1 MVAPHVTPGSGC
13 AGILT
18 TPWDGTARVR
28 GRYHERVTLTPALS
42 DYRTTRDR
50 LDAILVARSGE
61 LHDTPYRMLLLA
73 IGVREKTAVLRL
85 RRNQLQKEIVFE
97 NGFAVDCQSNIAT
110 ESIGR
115 FLVASGRIT
124 EDVFRAAMRT
134 SASRQVHIEEVLT
147 EEKLLTP
154 SELYRALQQNL
165 GRKLLEPFSWTS
177 GRWEIS
183 YDVPPVESALR
194 VLIPQLLVTGMMKVE
209 PHESIEQ
216 ALQASEGEFVVIGE
230 TPFYPLR
237 ELRLSDDHARVLEA
251 VRGRVAVSE
260 LASRAQVPPEEVG
273 RLLASLLALG
283 AVSVGDFASTAPR
296 LELDVSQVPEPERP
310 TAPQLAPKAA
320 TPAPARTPE
329 TPAAKEEV
337 MAAYLSFRRKDA
349 FELLGLDASASST
362 DVTRAWLDFA
372 ERFRPTRFSEP
383 AADGVREK
391 AQEVFLAGA
400 RAYAE
405 LADPA
410 RRESLAQN
418 RARRQANA
426 EARKTEPIGESTAAR
441 RPLIDPE
448 ALWREGRDL
457 AAKGKLREALS
468 NFELASECDA
478 QNATYAAEVAYCRFQ
493 LLISP
498 AALTLKALKNAIR
511 LDSRCALAY
520 LYAGRVQ
527 KTLGN
532 DLEGQAYID
541 RAERLMPALRG

>member
-1 MVAPHVTPGSGC
+1 MVAPEDELTAPLCAHSDTAMRRHSIAVERYHGKVTP
-13 AGILT
+13 
-18 TPWDGTARVR
+18 TA
-28 GRYHERVTLTPALS
+28 ALS
-42 DYRTTRDR
+42 DYTTTRDR
-50 LDAILVARSGE
+50 LDAILTARSGE

-124 EDVFRAAMRT
+124 EDVFRAAMQT

-194 VLIPQLLVTGMMKVE
+194 VLVPQLLVTGMMKVE
-209 PHESIEQ
+209 PAEPIEQ
-216 ALQASEGEFVVIGE
+216 ALLASAEDFVVAGDA
-230 TPFYPLR
+230 PFYPLG
-237 ELRLSDDHARVLEA
+237 ELKLSPEHLRALDT
-251 VRGRVAVSE
+251 VRSRVAISE
-260 LASRAQVPPEEVG
+260 LGARAGVPQEEAG
-273 RLLASLLALG
+273 RLLVSLLAIG
-283 AVSVGDFASTAPR
+283 AVRVGDFASTAPK
-296 LELDVSQVPEPERP
+296 LELDVSQVPERERP
-310 TAPQLAPKAA
+310 TPARMPPVVPEP
-320 TPAPARTPE
+320 PAPRVQDDSV
-329 TPAAKEEV
+329 AKEEV

-349 FELLGLDASASST
+349 FELLGLEPGASPT
-362 DVTRAWLDFA
+362 DVTRGWLEFA
-372 ERFRPTRFSEP
+372 EKFRPARFVEP
-383 AADGVREK
+383 SDGVRDK

-405 LADPA
+405 LADPV
-410 RRESLAQN
+410 RRDALVQN
-418 RARRQANA
+418 RARRQANV
-426 EARKTEPIGESTAAR
+426 EARRTEAIGETTSTR
-441 RPLIDPE
+441 RQLIDPE

-498 AALTLKALKNAIR
+498 APITLKALKNAIR

-541 RAERLMPALRG
+541 RAERLMSALRR